1 MEVAA
6 YLADKAKTLSVVD
19 IIKVPFQLALGE
31 KVGGV
36 LQKVP
41 VYSYA
46 PLFLSPRFSKKRS
59 DDQSETN

>member
-1 MEVAA
+1 MNTVLGMEVAA
-6 YLADKAKTLSVVD
+6 YLADKAKSLSVVD

-41 VYSYA
+41 VYNYVL
-46 PLFLSPRFSKKRS
+46 LFLSPRFK
-59 DDQSETN
+59 